1 MMQSLL
7 PKSNKHNVRHA
18 ENSSKKTT
26 PLLCTLNKAAS
37 GAAYDDNTAA
47 GVPTFPSKR
56 QDRGHRI
63 IQKQHHGLRRRHADS
78 HLAALWR
85 NLW

>member
-1 MMQSLL
+1 MSDMQ
-7 PKSNKHNVRHA
+7 KIQV
-18 ENSSKKTT
+18 KKTT

-78 HLAALWR
+78 HLAALWGNLWR